1 MDFKNFYEILGI
13 REDATNREIRDA
25 YLRKVKEWHPDVN
38 HEKDLKKC
46 HQMMC
51 DINEAYRYLISPEL
65 RQLHDEVLAERREKA
80 HKQATTKRQPEN
92 TTYPKINSKKEFNY
106 YDIEDY
112 DADEKEEFINWLNE
126 YYMQVI
132 KLFTGFITLEDIEK
146 LVHGFESI
154 INYEENLLI
163 RKKRRYKNL

>member
-1 MDFKNFYEILGI
+1 MEFKNFYEILGI

-65 RQLHDEVLAERREKA
+65 RQLQDEVLAERRAEARK
-80 HKQATTKRQPEN
+80 KATTKRQTEN
-92 TTYPKINSKKEFNY
+92 ATYPRTCNISKKNFNY

-112 DADEKEEFINWLNE
+112 DADEKEEFINWLYE
-126 YYMQVI
+126 YYMQAI
-132 KLFTGFITLEDIEK
+132 KLFTGFISLEDIEK

-154 INYEENLLI
+154 INYEKSLLI
-163 RKKRRYKNL
+163 SRKRRY